1 MQADTCRRASLP
13 KKRRSLPLLEK
24 YCAQAARDLKSWPL
38 IMLLFLLVPLA
49 VLGVLST
56 ALVVFLLGV
65 PLVTLPH
72 GKSGQ
77 PRKLMAGRYTAPPPP
92 TVS

>member
-1 MQADTCRRASLP
+1 MPSDPRRQLALWTVGL
-13 KKRRSLPLLEK
+13 RT
-24 YCAQAARDLKSWPL
+24 
-38 IMLLFLLVPLA
+38 MLLFFLVPLA

-77 PRKLMAGRYTAPPPP
+77 PRKLHAGRYTAPPPP
-92 TVS
+92 TVCYVLSDLT

>member
-1 MQADTCRRASLP
+1 MPPFAGKDFRVCSCLVARIYSP
-13 KKRRSLPLLEK
+13 RSIGL
-24 YCAQAARDLKSWPL
+24 RT
-38 IMLLFLLVPLA
+38 MLLFFLVPLA

-77 PRKLMAGRYTAPPPP
+77 PRKLHTGRYTAPPPP
-92 TVS
+92 TV